1 MEKVCLDLGSG
12 EKCHKVAEKMIDTL
26 KGSANK
32 QPLGNFDTRC
42 DEKGRIRLPGSWL
55 HFFTHDLND
64 KKVFCTSL
72 DGTVIRIYP
81 ESIWRFN
88 LSLFEDLA
96 DQSEDVERILTLANH
111 YGTECDLDTSGRI
124 LIHAELRKELALVGD
139 EVVGT
144 GKKGVIHVYRKS
156 DHDALIKNFKA
167 VAPEAIQAL
176 TRLGMR

>member
-1 MEKVCLDLGSG
+1 
-12 EKCHKVAEKMIDTL
+12 MIDMV
-26 KGSANK
+26 KGPASK

-42 DEKGRIRLPGSWL
+42 DEKGRIRLPASWL

-88 LSLFEDLA
+88 LSLFEDLS
-96 DQSEDVERILTLANH
+96 DQSPDVERILTLANH
-111 YGTECDLDTSGRI
+111 YGTESDLDANGRI
-124 LIHAELRKELALVGD
+124 LINSELRTELGLVGD
-139 EVVGT
+139 AVVGT
-144 GKKGVIHVYRKS
+144 GKKGVIHVYRKA
-156 DHDALIKNFKA
+156 DHDALIKNFKT
-167 VAPEAIQAL
+167 VAPDAIQNL

>member
-1 MEKVCLDLGSG
+1 
-12 EKCHKVAEKMIDTL
+12 MIDMV
-26 KGSANK
+26 KGPANK

-42 DEKGRIRLPGSWL
+42 DEKGRIRLPASWL

-88 LSLFEDLA
+88 LSLFEDLS
-96 DQSEDVERILTLANH
+96 DQSADVEQLLTLANH
-111 YGTECDLDTSGRI
+111 YGTESDLDSNGRI
-124 LIHAELRKELALVGD
+124 LINSELRAELGLVGD
-139 EVVGT
+139 AVVGT
-144 GKKGVIHVYRKS
+144 GKKGVIHVYRKV
-156 DHDALIKNFKA
+156 DHDALIRNAKSAA
-167 VAPEAIQAL
+167 VDSIQNL

>member
-1 MEKVCLDLGSG
+1 MVSG
-12 EKCHKVAEKMIDTL
+12 EKCHKVAEKMIDMV
-26 KGSANK
+26 KGPASK

-42 DEKGRIRLPGSWL
+42 DDKGRIRLPASWL

-88 LSLFEDLA
+88 LSLFEELS
-96 DQSEDVERILTLANH
+96 DQSPDVERILTLANH
-111 YGTECDLDTSGRI
+111 YGTESDLDANGRI
-124 LIHAELRKELALVGD
+124 MINSELRTELELVGD
-139 EVVGT
+139 TVVGT
-144 GKKGVIHVYRKS
+144 GKKGVVHVYRKS

-167 VAPEAIQAL
+167 VAPDAVQNL

>member
-1 MEKVCLDLGSG
+1 
-12 EKCHKVAEKMIDTL
+12 MIDMV
-26 KGSANK
+26 KGPASK

-42 DEKGRIRLPGSWL
+42 DDKGRIRLPASWL

-88 LSLFEDLA
+88 LSLFEELS
-96 DQSEDVERILTLANH
+96 DQSPDVERILTLANH
-111 YGTECDLDTSGRI
+111 YGTESDLDANGRI
-124 LIHAELRKELALVGD
+124 MINSELRTELELVGD
-139 EVVGT
+139 TVVGT
-144 GKKGVIHVYRKS
+144 GKKGVVHVYRKS

-167 VAPEAIQAL
+167 VAPDAVQNL